1 MAIQHRRGADVDF
14 KPDRMKAGEL
24 ALTTDGTRKMYA
36 AFAPGD
42 VKEVAFKEDI
52 PEGGGGGG
60 SFEQVQSNYAQT
72 DSTQPDYI
80 KNKLVGKEV
89 TYSDTLTW
97 DGNTEGLESI
107 DMLGDGSM
115 VFYRVS
121 DCIPTT
127 SDFDSGYTVI
137 GTYNDGNT
145 ITEQDITGL
154 SSVQEMDENS
164 YMIGEAAIVILIDNY
179 SPTDT
184 LVIERKGIYLKKSDT
199 MYVSSLTVSNYRF
212 PTTTTKKLTAE
223 YLEPFEVVTK
233 GGDTLTWDGDTSG
246 LDACEYMEDVVL
258 YRVSDATPTLNDFVE
273 GTKVG
278 FTASG
283 EIEYQDVD
291 ISKIIQEENL
301 ILDPISTNFVICLE
315 DGTPFGDGVMNKG
328 LYFIVASE
336 YGMFTSYLTIPNYTG
351 FTTTEKKLKR
361 EYLID
366 TNSIIL
372 KSSGGKR
379 FKVTVSDT
387 GTLTATE
394 I

>member
-52 PEGGGGGG
+52 PEGGGGG
-60 SFEQVQSNYAQT
+60 SVEQVQADYAQT

-97 DGNTEGLESI
+97 DGNPEGKEAVVYIPSSGIGVYKMSDIVLSI
-107 DMLGDGSM
+107 EDFKNGCTVVFYSNGSEQTIECTASEIINDNGMLGIADYLVM
-115 VFYRVS
+115 V
-121 DCIPTT
+121 IPY
-127 SDFDSGYTVI
+127 DNFVDSE
-137 GTYNDGNT
+137 GTQY
-145 ITEQDITGL
+145 
-154 SSVQEMDENS
+154 
-164 YMIGEAAIVILIDNY
+164 AK
-179 SPTDT
+179 
-184 LVIERKGIYLKKSDT
+184 KGICFNSQSMSGHELYVKSFT
-199 MYVSSLTVSNYRF
+199 IHGQNIF

-246 LDACEYMEDVVL
+246 KYYVDAGEGLMFCHM
-258 YRVSDATPTLNDFVE
+258 SDNILTSADFVE
-273 GTKVG
+273 GA
-278 FTASG
+278 TAGNNINGIRSASASELDG
-283 EIEYQDVD
+283 LLFIQDGLGSAIYCIQTENYD
-291 ISKIIQEENL
+291 IA
-301 ILDPISTNFVICLE
+301 
-315 DGTPFGDGVMNKG
+315 GDGSIVLEKKG
-328 LYFIVASE
+328 IYFMKDGE
-336 YGMFTSYLTIPNYTG
+336 KFTTSLTINGYTG
-351 FTTTEKKLKR
+351 FPTTEKKLKE
-361 EYLID
+361 EYVID

>member
-52 PEGGGGGG
+52 PEGGGGG
-60 SFEQVQSNYAQT
+60 SVEQVQADYAQA

-97 DGNTEGLESI
+97 DGNTDGLIADSEGLNYLVSETLPTFEEFSNGGKI
-107 DMLGDGSM
+107 IMADGSEISFSSEYVADLGNGAITISGVVWAIYENNVDADGI
-115 VFYRVS
+115 VFSKAGLY
-121 DCIPTT
+121 
-127 SDFDSGYTVI
+127 FNNSGGQYI
-137 GTYNDGNT
+137 K
-145 ITEQDITGL
+145 
-154 SSVQEMDENS
+154 
-164 YMIGEAAIVILIDNY
+164 A
-179 SPTDT
+179 
-184 LVIERKGIYLKKSDT
+184 
-199 MYVSSLTVSNYRF
+199 LTVNNFAKFLSE
-212 PTTTTKKLTAE
+212 TTKKLTAE

-233 GGDTLTWDGDTSG
+233 GGDTLTWDGNTKG
-246 LDACEYMEDVVL
+246 LESVDMSLAVKGMIAYKI
-258 YRVSDATPTLNDFVE
+258 SDNVITQNDFNY
-273 GTKVG
+273 G
-278 FTASG
+278 FSMFSPTDG
-283 EIEYQDVD
+283 EIALSPDEIADLEIFYANGFIFVD
-291 ISKIIQEENL
+291 FFAVVPT
-301 ILDPISTNFVICLE
+301 DNFVATDFGGIMFPSKGVYAFVA
-315 DGTPFGDGVMNKG
+315 DGQPS
-328 LYFIVASE
+328 LS
-336 YGMFTSYLTIPNYTG
+336 SLTINNYTG
-351 FTTTEKKLKR
+351 FTTTEKKLKG